1 MCFSVRVDKL
11 GRFAWDLYPYMATLI
26 YTLTHSL
33 THSYTDVSQYE
44 HDPLADAVYIRANFT
59 YIPRNP
65 RELSIKSGDV
75 FHIHDEAPSE
85 RFRSS
90 FWVSRLSAD
99 GTDEQIGAIP
109 NSMKA
114 QEYLE
119 AQGECKL
126 LAKDCAIQLQL

>member
-1 MCFSVRVDKL
+1 M
-11 GRFAWDLYPYMATLI
+11 
-26 YTLTHSL
+26 
-33 THSYTDVSQYE
+33 YTDVSEYE

-59 YIPRNP
+59 YIPRTP

-119 AQGECKL
+119 AQGECKHAGL
-126 LAKDCAIQLQL
+126 IVDRLHVLCRKPWNKIGIEL